1 MELRGELQTSPMLS
15 GADFKGIRR
24 SLFSNATLIVLWNEV
39 TRHEGCRSHGE
50 ERGRFDSDRDDR
62 GTVLR
67 WWGTP
72 AHAAIPSTSRKSK
85 SGSWDR
91 RPPMSVVSSKVG
103 PGT

>member
-1 MELRGELQTSPMLS
+1 MLQTSPTLR
-15 GADFKGIRR
+15 GTDFKGIRR

-50 ERGRFDSDRDDR
+50 GRERFNSDRGDR

-67 WWGTP
+67 WWGMPT
-72 AHAAIPSTSRKSK
+72 HAAVPSTSRKSK

-91 RPPMSVVSSKVG
+91 RPPMSVVSSKVR